1 MKKDKKYS
9 VVIRE
14 EYVGGVTLAYEEFY
28 NEEFS
33 LHVIEKIAKGF
44 DLKLDEYDDFCVMR
58 KLEEYSAYSFKVTRW
73 VFATP
78 EAAEA
83 IKDYYQ

>member
-1 MKKDKKYS
+1 MENKKYS

-14 EYVGGVTLAYEEFY
+14 EYVGGVTLSYEEFY
-28 NEEFS
+28 NEDFS
-33 LHVIEKIAKGF
+33 LRVIEKIAKGF
-44 DLKLDEYDDFCVMR
+44 GLKLAEYDDFCVVR
-58 KLEEYSAYSFKVTRW
+58 KLEEYNAYSFKVTRW

-83 IKDYYQ
+83 IKDYYK

>member
-44 DLKLDEYDDFCVMR
+44 DLKLDEYDEKLKLYDKR
-58 KLEEYSAYSFKVTRW
+58 KELNDIILEIDNEDIRHRL
-73 VFATP
+73 
-78 EAAEA
+78 ENL
-83 IKDYYQ
+83 I